1 VIWSPRRREGEPPLG
16 WWRAAGVTALLACLY
31 FIAPFGQETDPLP
44 LAWAGALAL
53 LVVAGLALLIVRR
66 IKALV
71 EDPTIVDLPTL
82 AVLLVCTVIAFAAVY
97 YSLEQSSPGEVA
109 GLDTR
114 LDSLYMTLVTVTTVG
129 YGDVHP
135 AGQTARA
142 LACLQLAF
150 NAVFIG
156 ALVRTVGASLRSR
169 EELRPRAKKAA
180 QTEAQ

>member
-1 VIWSPRRREGEPPLG
+1 M
-16 WWRAAGVTALLACLY
+16 
-31 FIAPFGQETDPLP
+31 
-44 LAWAGALAL
+44 
-53 LVVAGLALLIVRR
+53 
-66 IKALV
+66 V
-71 EDPTIVDLPTL
+71 EDPTIVDLPNL
-82 AVLLVCTVIAFAAVY
+82 AVLLVCTVIAFATVY

-156 ALVRTVGASLRSR
+156 ALGSTVRRQPAHPGRAPASGHEGCAERTR
-169 EELRPRAKKAA
+169 
-180 QTEAQ
+180 